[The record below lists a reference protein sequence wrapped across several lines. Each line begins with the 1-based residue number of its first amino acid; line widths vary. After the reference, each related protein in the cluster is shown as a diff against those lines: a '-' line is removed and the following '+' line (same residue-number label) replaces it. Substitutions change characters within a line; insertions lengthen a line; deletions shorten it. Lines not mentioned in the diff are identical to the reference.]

1 VILIV
6 AGLALLVSGGEL
18 LVRGAV
24 RLAAVLGVAPLVVG
38 LTVVAFGTSAP
49 ELVVSLQAV
58 SASAADL
65 SLGNVLGSNIFNVLV
80 ILGLAALVAPLVVSR
95 RVVQV
100 EVPVMIAISAGT
112 WGLAANGRLG
122 VTEGVLLLLTIAGYT
137 GWLLRSSRAEATDD
151 AAADAARDGWLGMA
165 LMVLAGLA
173 LLLIGARVLVDG
185 ATDLARAL
193 DVSEAVI
200 GLTIVAAG
208 TSLPEVAASVVATY
222 RGQRDIAVG
231 NVLGSNVFNL
241 TMILGAAAV
250 WGSGLTVSPD
260 MLRVDFAVMLVVAV
274 ACLPIFWTGHRITRW
289 EGLLFLA
296 GYAAYVTWLVRAA

>member
-1 VILIV
+1 
-6 AGLALLVSGGEL
+6 
-18 LVRGAV
+18 
-24 RLAAVLGVAPLVVG
+24 
-38 LTVVAFGTSAP
+38 
-49 ELVVSLQAV
+49 
-58 SASAADL
+58 
-65 SLGNVLGSNIFNVLV
+65 
-80 ILGLAALVAPLVVSR
+80 
-95 RVVQV
+95 
-100 EVPVMIAISAGT
+100 
-112 WGLAANGRLG
+112 